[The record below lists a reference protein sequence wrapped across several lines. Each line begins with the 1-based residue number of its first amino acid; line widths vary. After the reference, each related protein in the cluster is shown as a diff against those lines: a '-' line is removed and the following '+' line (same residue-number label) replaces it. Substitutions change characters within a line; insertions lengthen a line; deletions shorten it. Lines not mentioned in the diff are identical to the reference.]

1 MNLITQI
8 IMIMNKLN
16 KFSKVNTRTS
26 SVIMYYCLSGTSF
39 CNEIQSITAA
49 RSNIYCSTLYFAL
62 NLTLTLSGQGLIMVQ
77 NYFQLFDKK
86 TSQRIEDK
94 TIIQIFQL
102 DRRGGR
108 LMLSIFSIKLGKYT

>member
-1 MNLITQI
+1 
-8 IMIMNKLN
+8 MIMNKLN

-49 RSNIYCSTLYFAL
+49 PSNIYCSTFYFAL
-62 NLTLTLSGQGLIMVQ
+62 NLTLTLSGGLIMVQ

-102 DRRGGR
+102 DRGGR
-108 LMLSIFSIKLGKYT
+108 DLQD